1 MESKSS
7 ELEKQVVEVRK
18 TLESISSEGEEKR
31 IAAVKAEYDDEISSL
46 NEQIA
51 IMEEALKEEE
61 TKTNALKAQQEQ
73 EVASFHQKEDELTK
87 QVETLSHDLNDV
99 NESTRAIQKETQ
111 EKEEK
116 MARLRERMCTMLE
129 ASKVLQAKE
138 TKQEEVGGARGV
150 RA

>member
-99 NESTRAIQKETQ
+99 NESTRAIQKEMQ
-111 EKEEK
+111 EKEEE
-116 MARLRERMCTMLE
+116 MARLRERMSTMLE

-138 TKQEEVGGARGV
+138 TKQEEVSGARGV
-150 RA
+150 

>member
-87 QVETLSHDLNDV
+87 QVETLSHDLNYV

-111 EKEEK
+111 EKEEE
-116 MARLRERMCTMLE
+116 MARLRERMRTMLE

-138 TKQEEVGGARGV
+138 TKQEEVRGV
-150 RA
+150 RGV

>member
-111 EKEEK
+111 EKEEE
-116 MARLRERMCTMLE
+116 MARLRERMRTMLE

-138 TKQEEVGGARGV
+138 TKQEEVRGV
-150 RA
+150 RGV

>member
-7 ELEKQVVEVRK
+7 ELEKQVIEVRK
-18 TLESISSEGEEKR
+18 TLESISAEGEEKR

-61 TKTNALKAQQEQ
+61 MKTNAMKTQQEQ
-73 EVASFHQKEDELTK
+73 EVASFHQKEDALTK

-99 NESTRAIQKETQ
+99 NESARAIQKETQ
-111 EKEEK
+111 EKEEET
-116 MARLRERMCTMLE
+116 ARLKERMCTMLE
-129 ASKVLQAKE
+129 ASKVLQVKE
-138 TKQEEVGGARGV
+138 AKQEEVGGGWRV
-150 RA
+150 

>member
-111 EKEEK
+111 EKEEE
-116 MARLRERMCTMLE
+116 MARLRERMSTMLE

-138 TKQEEVGGARGV
+138 TKQEEVSGARGV
-150 RA
+150 

>member
-51 IMEEALKEEE
+51 IMAEALKEEE

-111 EKEEK
+111 EKEEE
-116 MARLRERMCTMLE
+116 MARLRERMRTMLE

-138 TKQEEVGGARGV
+138 TKQEEVRGV
-150 RA
+150 RGV

>member
-1 MESKSS
+1 
-7 ELEKQVVEVRK
+7 
-18 TLESISSEGEEKR
+18 
-31 IAAVKAEYDDEISSL
+31 
-46 NEQIA
+46 
-51 IMEEALKEEE
+51 MEEALKEEE

-111 EKEEK
+111 EKEEE
-116 MARLRERMCTMLE
+116 MARLRERMRTMLE

-138 TKQEEVGGARGV
+138 TKQEEVRGARGV
-150 RA
+150 

>member
-99 NESTRAIQKETQ
+99 NESTRAIQKE
-111 EKEEK
+111 KE
-116 MARLRERMCTMLE
+116 MARLRERMRTMLE

-138 TKQEEVGGARGV
+138 TKQEEVRGV
-150 RA
+150 RGV

>member
-18 TLESISSEGEEKR
+18 TLESISSDGEEKR

-111 EKEEK
+111 EKEEE
-116 MARLRERMCTMLE
+116 MARLRERMRTMLE

-138 TKQEEVGGARGV
+138 TKQEEVRGV
-150 RA
+150 RGV